1 MEYLGHSN
9 IIISHNYLKVA
20 LKIALGCVT
29 ALEVK
34 IQTFGMAERNG
45 GCILGCGIIL
55 STFLWKTS
63 LFLASHNLV
72 LIPKHRI
79 TEV

>member
-9 IIISHNYLKVA
+9 IITSDDYLKVA
-20 LKIALGCVT
+20 SPSRIPSKLSNKSVKKIALGCVA

-45 GCILGCGIIL
+45 GCILGCGFHSSEKQVYFLLVII
-55 STFLWKTS
+55 
-63 LFLASHNLV
+63 
-72 LIPKHRI
+72 
-79 TEV
+79 